1 MKTSFLNEPIKN
13 EKLFDS
19 NASPFSWKARLKSF
33 VYAWEGIVS
42 FFRWE
47 HNAQIHLAVTFLVLV
62 LSVTLGLNK
71 WEAIAVVFS
80 IAIVWIAEMFN
91 TAIEKTMDFISVEK
105 HPQIKLIKDI
115 AAGAVLVAAIA
126 AVIVGCFIFIP
137 KLIVL

>member
-1 MKTSFLNEPIKN
+1 MTPNEN
-13 EKLFDS
+13 LFDS
-19 NASPFSWKARLKSF
+19 NAPSFSWKARLKSF

-47 HNAQIHLAVTFLVLV
+47 HNAQIHLAITFLVLV
-62 LSVTLGLNK
+62 LSVTLGVNK

-80 IAIVWIAEMFN
+80 IAFVWIAEMFN
-91 TAIEKTMDFISVEK
+91 TAIEKAMDFITLEK

-115 AAGAVLVAAIA
+115 SAGAVLIAAIA

-137 KLIVL
+137 KLIML